1 MATIKIPSFTKKYG
15 LLVNDTDVLLV
26 SSKSGDFERIALFS
40 NDEAGIQGF
49 TEYLAK
55 NQKQYRNHG
64 FQIMTNIIGEDYRLE
79 KIAHLI
85 GKYKTDFHQRR
96 MQQLFRGSPLCMS
109 IIQGREERGRRED
122 IVLFYG
128 LLTENKVVPWMN
140 AITKTGDRYLIGVHG
155 VSFVNTPLLSSVASD
170 WRSGNHLLMT
180 IHEKGLLRQT
190 HYSRGQI
197 RFSRVSKI
205 EDDTAENLAAGI
217 KKELERTVQY
227 LHSLKISVVGGVSVQ
242 FICPG
247 NMVGQLREMIG
258 GGEKIRFF
266 FHDASALA
274 QTIGLKGAIGELGRD
289 SSLSLH
295 SMFSYVR
302 LFQLAAINRVQFYW
316 MRLFTHIAVV
326 CLALYGVVNAYT
338 PVQVYYDGYSLE
350 SERTVL
356 EKRRNQK
363 KNQYESELQ
372 LTEDPPSSPENVS
385 AVSNVFRVFGGID
398 VSPAQLM
405 YYFSRGLSQNKR
417 VRVNNMKWYISNDTS
432 AEDGSV
438 EALVTGEDVFQILD
452 VEGTLIPIAN
462 ETYVDVADRAE
473 ALLNSFEERSD
484 IVIDV
489 IELPSRDL
497 DLSTLSGEL
506 SSDFDADAARDR
518 NFKLRII
525 WKFYDEQQI
534 SDLLTRA

>member
-1 MATIKIPSFTKKYG
+1 MFTFKIPSFTRKYG
-15 LLVNDTDVLLV
+15 LLINDTEVLLV
-26 SSKSGDFERIALFS
+26 SSKSGEFERIALFS
-40 NDEAGIQGF
+40 NDEEGVQNF
-49 TEYLAK
+49 SDFLEK
-55 NQKQYRNHG
+55 NRKKYRNCG

-85 GKYKTDFHQRR
+85 GKYKTDFHRRR

-109 IIQGREERGRRED
+109 VVQGREERGRRED

-140 AITKTGDRYLIGVHG
+140 AVAKGGDRYLIGVHG
-155 VSFVNTPLLSSVASD
+155 MSFVNTPLLSTVAND
-170 WRSGNHLLMT
+170 WRQGNHLLMT

-190 HYSRGQI
+190 QYSRGLI

-205 EDDTAENLAAGI
+205 EDDSAEHLAAAI

-227 LHSLKISVVGGVSVQ
+227 LHSLKISIASGLSVQ

-258 GGEKIRFF
+258 GGDKIRFH
-266 FHDASALA
+266 FHDAAAVA
-274 QTIGLKGAIGELGRD
+274 QKMGLKGAIGELGRD

-295 SMFSYVR
+295 SLFSYLRV
-302 LFQLAAINRVQFYW
+302 FQLAALNRVQFYW
-316 MRLFTHIAVV
+316 IRLMTHIAVGF
-326 CLALYGVVNAYT
+326 LALYGVVNIYE
-338 PVQVYYDGYSLE
+338 PVQVYYKGYSME
-350 SERTVL
+350 AERKVL
-356 EKRRNQK
+356 TERRNQK

-398 VSPAQLM
+398 VSPTQLM
-405 YYFSRGLSQNKR
+405 YYFSRGMEQNKR
-417 VRVNNMKWYISNDTS
+417 VEIVRMKWYISNNPAATEGT
-432 AEDGSV
+432 AES
-438 EALVTGEDVFQILD
+438 LVSGEDVFQILEVD
-452 VEGTLIPIAN
+452 GVLTPIAN
-462 ETYVDVADRAE
+462 ENYTDVARRAK
-473 ALLNSFEERSD
+473 ALLSSLEKRSD

-489 IELPSRDL
+489 IELPDEEL
-497 DLSTLSGEL
+497 DVSSLSGEL
-506 SSDFDADAARDR
+506 SSSFDADAARER

-525 WKFYDEQQI
+525 WKFYAKEQI
-534 SDLLTRA
+534 DGLLTKV